1 MSRPEI
7 RHTDSEKSSLL
18 CVEFDSALLAFC
30 EIQVCVFVK
39 SSLRLWGIKFAS
51 KKKLEVWVFKNP
63 SLRFLRIQACIE
75 RIKEWGIGVYRK
87 AQNRKNNNRKP
98 QNRNKFRSKLK
109 TALVAK
115 GYILGNT
122 KLHRIANPKT
132 RFYFCRKLKSESERK
147 KKPLNPQ

>member
-51 KKKLEVWVFKNP
+51 KKKLKFG
-63 SLRFLRIQACIE
+63 FLRIQVCVSWEFKLASKE
-75 RIKEWGIGVYRK
+75 EWGIGVYRK